1 MIKICLAVCVC
12 LFAFANVL
20 SQTRSKGVKQTRQA
34 LEGYQVCTNFQR
46 LLAQDFDFDR
56 AFEATFTKDPAR
68 RRELAIAE
76 SELDHNVVE
85 KLDDVTLIGLY
96 KDLTQFLIL
105 SIPLLGVDDVAE
117 TELFP
122 ASFEKTFKPRP
133 QDLESAKVFAVKLK
147 RDVTD
152 FRVHVN
158 KLAAKYPSV
167 AAGITTY
174 KNHLLTPLVP
184 PDRTVGSMTGYSKG
198 RVLRKDEKYYQID
211 DCAVIREDGQ
221 MRLVGYTFIKFRG

>member
-1 MIKICLAVCVC
+1 MIRKCLAIGVC

-20 SQTRSKGVKQTRQA
+20 GQTRSKGVRQTRQV

-46 LLAQDFDFDR
+46 LLAKDFDFDR

-76 SELDHNVVE
+76 SELDHKVLE

-96 KDLTQFLIL
+96 KDRAQFLIL
-105 SIPLLGVDDVAE
+105 LIPLLGVDDVDEAE
-117 TELFP
+117 RFP
-122 ASFEKTFKPRP
+122 ASFEQTFKPGP
-133 QDLESAKVFAVKLK
+133 QDLESARVFAAKIKSDL
-147 RDVTD
+147 TA

-158 KLAAKYPSV
+158 KLAAKYPSIAEGI
-167 AAGITTY
+167 AAY
-174 KNHLLTPLVP
+174 KKHLLTPLEP
-184 PDRTVGSMTGYSKG
+184 PKRSVKPLTAYSKG
-198 RVLRKDEKYYQID
+198 KVLRLDEKYYQID

-221 MRLVGYTFIKFRG
+221 MRLVGYTFIKFRW